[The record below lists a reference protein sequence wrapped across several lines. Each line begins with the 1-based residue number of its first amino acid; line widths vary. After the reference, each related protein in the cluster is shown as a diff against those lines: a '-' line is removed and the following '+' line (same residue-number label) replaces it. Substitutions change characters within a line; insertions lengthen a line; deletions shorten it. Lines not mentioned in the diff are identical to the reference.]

1 MVKHHRFPGQLSP
14 PPRRVRG
21 KPCGCG
27 AAFGERVGLET
38 GISREGAEARRGAK
52 GTADFDM
59 INMIY
64 MIFDGSGGWV

>member
-1 MVKHHRFPGQLSP
+1 MGL
-14 PPRRVRG
+14 
-21 KPCGCG
+21 
-27 AAFGERVGLET
+27 AFGECVRLGI

-52 GTADFDM
+52 GKADFDM